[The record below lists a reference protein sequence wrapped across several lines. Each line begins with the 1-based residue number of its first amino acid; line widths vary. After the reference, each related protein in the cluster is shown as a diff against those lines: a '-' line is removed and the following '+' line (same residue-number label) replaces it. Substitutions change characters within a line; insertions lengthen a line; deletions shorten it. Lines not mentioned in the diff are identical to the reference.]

1 MTRTRYIAIAVLFLA
16 VACDRTPEG
25 PVIEVG
31 SAGSYRPVLDPA
43 AFVDVVDNPYWPLIP
58 GSTWVYE
65 GSDADEVER
74 IEVTVLPERRIVKGI
89 SAVVVRDTVT
99 VGGELK
105 EDTWDWYAQDRLGN
119 VWYLGEDTKEYEDG
133 KVVSTEGSWEFGVDG
148 ALAGIVMEAAPKVGD
163 AYRQEYYRGEA
174 EDMAEVVGL
183 GGAERVKAGRYD
195 SLVVIKEWNP
205 LEPDVVEEKS
215 YAAGVGVV
223 LEQKVTGGD
232 GRVELIQFTPG
243 QPGFSATG
251 AG

>member
-16 VACDRTPEG
+16 VACESTPEG

-65 GSDADEVER
+65 GTDGEESER
-74 IEVTVLPERRIVKGI
+74 IEVTVLAERKVVHGI
-89 SAVVVRDTVT
+89 GAVVVRDTVT
-99 VGGELK
+99 VDGQRK
-105 EDTWDWYAQDRLGN
+105 EDTRDWYAQDREGN

-133 KVVSTEGSWEFGVDG
+133 KVVSTKGSWEAGVDG
-148 ALAGIVMEAAPKVGD
+148 ALPGIVMQADPRPGD

-174 EDMAEVVGL
+174 EDLAEVVRL
-183 GGAERVKAGRYD
+183 GGAERVKAGRFD
-195 SLVVIKEWNP
+195 RLVVIKEWNP
-205 LEPDVVEEKS
+205 LEPGVVEEKS
-215 YAAGVGVV
+215 YAPGVGVV
-223 LEQKVTGGD
+223 LERKVTGGT

-243 QPGFSATG
+243 QPGFRTEG
-251 AG
+251 AA